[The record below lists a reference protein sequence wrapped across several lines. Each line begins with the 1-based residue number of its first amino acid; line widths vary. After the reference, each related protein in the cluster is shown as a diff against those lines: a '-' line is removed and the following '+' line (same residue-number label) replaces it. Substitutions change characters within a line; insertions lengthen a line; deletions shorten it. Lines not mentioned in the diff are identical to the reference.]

1 MIDSPKETLRERIA
15 TLLEIPNSL
24 PQPQVIF
31 LDAVGTLFG
40 VRGSVGLIYSEL
52 ASNYGVSCAPE
63 IVNRHFYTAFKAS
76 PPCVFPGV
84 SIVGGKPALEDNRIP
99 QLEYQW
105 WKTLNQQ
112 TFTAAGVWEQ
122 FSDFDAFF
130 DELYQY
136 FATSAAWEIYPDVIV
151 ALTQW
156 QQAGIPLGV
165 LSNFDSRLYT
175 VLKVLDL
182 EQYFSTVTIS
192 TEVGAAKPQSEIFTA
207 ALSKYQSNPADAWHI
222 GDSHGDDYLGA
233 SAVGITAIWIDRLT

>member
-1 MIDSPKETLRERIA
+1 MMIDRIA
-15 TLLEIPNSL
+15 TLLEISNSL

-52 ASNYGVSCAPE
+52 ASKYGVSCAPE
-63 IVNRHFYTAFKAS
+63 IVDRHFYTAFKTS
-76 PPCVFPGV
+76 PPCVFPDAA
-84 SIVGGKPALEDNRIP
+84 IDKIP

-105 WKTLNQQ
+105 WKSLNQQ

-136 FATSAAWEIYPDVIV
+136 FTTSAAWEIYPDVVI
-151 ALTQW
+151 ALTHW

-165 LSNFDSRLYT
+165 LSNFDSRLHT

-182 EQYFSTVTIS
+182 AQYFSTVTIS
-192 TEVGAAKPQSEIFTA
+192 TEVGAAKPQPEIFIA
-207 ALSKYQSNPADAWHI
+207 ALSKYQVSPADAWHI

-233 SAVGITAIWIDRLT
+233 MGVGIMAIWIDSPRERLRQRAI

>member
-1 MIDSPKETLRERIA
+1 MIDRVT

-52 ASNYGVSCAPE
+52 ASKYGVSCEPE
-63 IVNRHFYTAFKAS
+63 ILDRHFYAAFKTS
-76 PPCVFPGV
+76 PSCVFPDV
-84 SIVGGKPALEDNRIP
+84 SIDDIP

-112 TFTAAGVWEQ
+112 TFTAAEVWEQ

-136 FATSAAWEIYPDVIV
+136 FTTSAAWKIYPDVVI

-156 QQAGIPLGV
+156 QQAGVPLGV
-165 LSNFDSRLYT
+165 LSNFDSRLHT

-182 EQYFSTVTIS
+182 AQYFSTVTIS
-192 TEVGAAKPQSEIFTA
+192 TEVGAAKPEPEIFTA
-207 ALSKYQSNPADAWHI
+207 ALNKHKSNPADAWHI

-233 SAVGITAIWIDRLT
+233 SAVGMTAIWIDRLI

>member
-1 MIDSPKETLRERIA
+1 MLDSPKETLRERIA
-15 TLLEIPNSL
+15 TLLEVPNSL

-40 VRGSVGLIYSEL
+40 VRGSVGLIYSEM
-52 ASNYGVSCAPE
+52 AGKYGVSCPPE
-63 IVNRHFYTAFKAS
+63 VIDWYFYAAFKTS
-76 PPCVFPGV
+76 TPCVFPDA
-84 SIVGGKPALEDNRIP
+84 SIDKIP

-105 WKTLNQQ
+105 WKAINQQ
-112 TFTAAGVWEQ
+112 TFTAAGVQGQ

-130 DELYQY
+130 EELYEY
-136 FATSAAWEIYPDVIV
+136 FATPAAWEIYPDVVI

-182 EQYFSTVTIS
+182 AQYFSTVTIS
-192 TEVGAAKPQSEIFTA
+192 TEVGAAKPKSEIFTA
-207 ALSKYQSNPADAWHI
+207 ALNKYQCDPANAWHI
-222 GDSHGDDYLGA
+222 GDSHGEDYLGA
-233 SAVGITAIWIDRLT
+233 RAVGINAIWIDRSI

>member
-1 MIDSPKETLRERIA
+1 MMIDRIT

-40 VRGSVGLIYSEL
+40 VRGSVGQIYSQM
-52 ASNYGVSCAPE
+52 ASKYGVSCAPE
-63 IVNRHFYTAFKAS
+63 IVDRHFYTAFKTS
-76 PPCVFPGV
+76 SPCVFPDA
-84 SIVGGKPALEDNRIP
+84 SIDKIP

-105 WKTLNQQ
+105 WKSLNQQ
-112 TFTAAGVWEQ
+112 TFTAAGVWSQ

-136 FATSAAWEIYPDVIV
+136 FATSAAWEIYPDVVI

-182 EQYFSTVTIS
+182 AQYFSTVTIS
-192 TEVGAAKPQSEIFTA
+192 TEVGAAKPQPEIFTA
-207 ALSKYQSNPADAWHI
+207 ALNKYQANPADAWHI

-233 SAVGITAIWIDRLT
+233 SAVGMTAIWIDSSEKRLRQRAI

>member
-1 MIDSPKETLRERIA
+1 MIDRIA

-24 PQPQVIF
+24 PKPQVIF

-40 VRGSVGLIYSEL
+40 VRGSVGQIYSEL
-52 ASNYGVSCAPE
+52 ASKYGVSCAPE
-63 IVNRHFYTAFKAS
+63 IVDRHFYAAFKTS
-76 PPCVFPGV
+76 PPCVFPDV
-84 SIVGGKPALEDNRIP
+84 SIDHIP

-105 WKTLNQQ
+105 WKAINQQ

-136 FATSAAWEIYPDVIV
+136 FTTSAAWEIYPDVIV

-165 LSNFDSRLYT
+165 LSNFDSRLYA

-182 EQYFSTVTIS
+182 AQYFSTVTIS
-192 TEVGAAKPQSEIFTA
+192 TEVGAAKPQPEIFTT
-207 ALSKYQSNPADAWHI
+207 ALNKYQSNPADAWHI
-222 GDSHGDDYLGA
+222 GDSYGDDYLGA
-233 SAVGITAIWIDRLT
+233 SAVGITAIWIDSPGERLRQRPI

>member
-40 VRGSVGLIYSEL
+40 VRGSVGQIYSEL
-52 ASNYGVSCAPE
+52 ASKYGVICAPK
-63 IVNRHFYTAFKAS
+63 ILDRHFYAAFKTS

-84 SIVGGKPALEDNRIP
+84 SLDDIP

-105 WKTLNQQ
+105 WKAINQQ

-136 FATSAAWEIYPDVIV
+136 FTTSAAWEIYPDVLM
-151 ALTQW
+151 ALRQW
-156 QQAGIPLGV
+156 QQAEISLGV
-165 LSNFDSRLYT
+165 LSNFDSRLYA

-192 TEVGAAKPQSEIFTA
+192 TEVGAAKPQPEIFTA
-207 ALSKYQSNPADAWHI
+207 ALNKYQCNPANAWHI

-233 SAVGITAIWIDRLT
+233 SAVGITAIWIDSPGERLHQRAI

>member
-1 MIDSPKETLRERIA
+1 MIDRIA
-15 TLLEIPNSL
+15 TLLEIPNLL

-40 VRGSVGLIYSEL
+40 VRGSVGQIYSEL
-52 ASNYGVSCAPE
+52 ASKYGVSCAPE
-63 IVNRHFYTAFKAS
+63 ILDRYFYAAFKTS
-76 PPCVFPGV
+76 PPCVFPDV
-84 SIVGGKPALEDNRIP
+84 SLGDIP

-105 WKTLNQQ
+105 WKAINQQ
-112 TFTAAGVWEQ
+112 TFTTAGVWEQ

-130 DELYQY
+130 DRLYQY
-136 FATSAAWEIYPDVIV
+136 FTTSAAWEIYPDVLM
-151 ALTQW
+151 ALRQW

-165 LSNFDSRLYT
+165 LSNFDSRLYA

-192 TEVGAAKPQSEIFTA
+192 TEVGAAKPQSEIFTV
-207 ALSKYQSNPADAWHI
+207 ALSKYQSHPADAWHI

-233 SAVGITAIWIDRLT
+233 SAVGITAIWIDRPI